1 MRDLAK
7 SSRAELDLLAIW
19 EQLAVHGESV
29 ADNAIDLIEK
39 RCTVIRQIPFGAE
52 ACPQFGEGMR
62 WFPAGNYIIFYKVQ
76 DDCIHVVRVLDGRRD
91 LPRVF
96 WQGES

>member
-1 MRDLAK
+1 MRSLAK

-19 EQLAVHGESV
+19 EQLASYGNDV
-29 ADNAIDLIEK
+29 ADQAIDQVEK
-39 RCTVIRQIPFGAE
+39 RCKVICQFPFGAE

-62 WFPAGNYIIFYKVQ
+62 WFPAGNYVIFYRVQ
-76 DDCIHVVRVLDGRRD
+76 DDCIQLVRVLDGRRD

-96 WQGES
+96 WQD